1 MGDNTVVTFMDLLHN
16 ESFRRFVEQ
25 RLANHSINQDYC
37 FPDHFPSLYKYRSL
51 SDYTIDDIMKQS
63 ITMSPITFFN
73 DLYDSAIHFLGNEKE
88 IEEKTIREWKKV
100 NPLLSEDSPLNEEYY
115 KRIYG
120 DYYREDSR
128 RKFWLTDFV
137 GSLVCCFS
145 ESDSSI
151 LMWSHYA
158 DSNQG
163 ICIEYD
169 FNNLKN
175 KNQKNGLFPVC
186 YSQVPVTVED
196 LLFDEERK
204 ITEYPADSALL
215 CSMLNKA
222 DVWSY
227 EKEWRMIII
236 AGTELKKKRAPC
248 TIGIVPNKIIL
259 GNCFLKKFFYD
270 DYSKAE
276 TYQEN
281 INRIIRLLDFCKSHS
296 IQTAYMRH
304 STGKF
309 CLKPVL
315 VETDKLLSFIYQNF
329 NHGEPLNMRYY
340 HVVQDHFLE
349 LIDKERSNA

>member
-1 MGDNTVVTFMDLLHN
+1 MVTFMDLLHKK
-16 ESFRRFVEQ
+16 SFRNFVEH
-25 RLANHSINQDYC
+25 RLANHSINNEYC
-37 FPDHFPSLYKYRSL
+37 FQNRFPLLYKYRSL
-51 SDYTIDDIMKQS
+51 SDYTINDLMKQS

-73 DLYDSAIHFLGNEKE
+73 DLYDSAIHYLGSDKE
-88 IEEKTIREWKKV
+88 IEEKAIQEWKKV
-100 NPLLSEDSPLNEEYY
+100 SPYLSEDSSLSEEYY
-115 KRIYG
+115 KQVYG
-120 DYYREDSR
+120 DYYRQESR
-128 RKFWLTDFV
+128 LKFWLADYM

-145 ESDSSI
+145 ESNSSI

-175 KNQKNGLFPVC
+175 LNQKNGLFPVC
-186 YSQVPVTVED
+186 YSKTPVTVDD
-196 LLFDEERK
+196 LLFDEERR
-204 ITEYPADSALL
+204 ITEFPTDSALL

-227 EKEWRMIII
+227 EKEWRLMIIS
-236 AGTELKKKRAPC
+236 GTELKKARVPC
-248 TIGIVPNKIIL
+248 YIGILPSKIIL
-259 GNCFLKKFFYD
+259 GNSFLKKFFYD
-270 DYSKAE
+270 DYNKVGI
-276 TYQEN
+276 YRDN
-281 INRIIRLLDFCKSHS
+281 INRIIKLLDFCKSHN
-296 IQTAYMRH
+296 IPTAYMSH
-304 STGKF
+304 NTGEF
-309 CLKPVL
+309 CLKPIL